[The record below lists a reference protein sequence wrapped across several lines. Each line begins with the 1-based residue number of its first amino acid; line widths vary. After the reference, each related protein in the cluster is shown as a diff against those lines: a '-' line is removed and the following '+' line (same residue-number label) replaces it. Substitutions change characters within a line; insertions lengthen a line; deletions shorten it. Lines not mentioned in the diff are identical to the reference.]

1 MIITKGMSIGELQSK
16 FQERFP
22 HLKIELY
29 KQAHDFE
36 QGSPKKDQFFDEQE
50 LKELSKQLY
59 PAEILLTPSMSARL
73 IEEIFEDLFSLHVQ
87 VFRKSGKNWIQTIK
101 TDSWTLGEL
110 EQSAKAT
117 V

>member
-1 MIITKGMSIGELQSK
+1 MIITKGMSIEELQAK

-29 KQAHDFE
+29 KKAHDFGE
-36 QGSPKKDQFFDEQE
+36 GSPASEQIVE
-50 LKELSKQLY
+50 EKELDEMSERLY
-59 PAEILLTPSMSARL
+59 PAEILLTPTMSARL

-87 VFRKSGKNWIQTIK
+87 VFKKSGKNWIQTIK
-101 TDSWTLGEL
+101 TDSWTLGDL
-110 EQSAKAT
+110 EQSAKAA